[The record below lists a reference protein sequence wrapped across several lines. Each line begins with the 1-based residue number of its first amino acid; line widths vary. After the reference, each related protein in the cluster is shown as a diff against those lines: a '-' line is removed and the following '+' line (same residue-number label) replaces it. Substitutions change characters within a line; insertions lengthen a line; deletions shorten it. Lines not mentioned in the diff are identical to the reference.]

1 MERKVTKL
9 EACHVQVDVVVDEKS
24 WKDAQQA
31 SFKKLAKEVEVDGF
45 RKGNAPDHIA
55 RKHIDQGKMLDNAI
69 NALLP
74 GIYREIMEQDKIE
87 PYAQPK
93 VDVTKISDTNLE
105 ARFVIVTAPEVK
117 LGQYKGLSIGKK
129 EAKVSAKEV
138 NEAIDELR
146 KQNASLIV
154 KEGPAASGDTVVMD
168 FVGMIDGKAFEG
180 GSAQNYELELGSGSF
195 IPGFEDQLVGTKAGE
210 HKDVNVTFPESY
222 GAPEL
227 AGKPAVFGCDVH
239 EVKEKKFPELDDEFV
254 KDLGIKDVETVAALK
269 ENKKNEL
276 LVNKTNQAKS
286 EYLNKLYDEI
296 AKGSKI
302 AIAEEMIES
311 DADRNMQDMERRMQ
325 QSGLTLDQYL
335 GYIGQKKEDF
345 VAKLRED
352 AKRNITNYF
361 MLEAIGAAEKI
372 TVSDE
377 DVDFEIAKIA
387 SENDTTVEEINK
399 VLDSRNQR
407 AQFKN
412 NLRLTRIEDFLYENN
427 D

>member
-239 EVKEKKFPELDDEFV
+239 EVKEKKLPELNDEFA
-254 KDLGIKDVETVAALK
+254 KELNKGYETVEALK
-269 ENKKNEL
+269 EGTKKDL
-276 LVNKTNQAKS
+276 LAKKEQEAKR
-286 EYLNKLYDEI
+286 EYLEKLYAEI
-296 AKGSKI
+296 AKNSKI
-302 AIAEEMIES
+302 EIPHEMVEEQ
-311 DADRNMQDMERRMQ
+311 AQNMRKDLEQRMS
-325 QSGLTLDQYL
+325 QSGLTLEQYL
-335 GYIGQKKEDF
+335 GFLGQKEEEF
-345 VAKLRED
+345 MAKLEED
-352 AKRNITNYF
+352 AKRDITNYF
-361 MLEAIGAAEKI
+361 ILEEVGKKEDLELTDADLEFEFAKMAEQYNMKI
-372 TVSDE
+372 E
-377 DVDFEIAKIA
+377 DIKKALEKQMD
-387 SENDTTVEEINK
+387 
-399 VLDSRNQR
+399 
-407 AQFKN
+407 QFRH
-412 NLRLTRIEDFLYENN
+412 NLKMTRIEELLIKENE
-427 D
+427 